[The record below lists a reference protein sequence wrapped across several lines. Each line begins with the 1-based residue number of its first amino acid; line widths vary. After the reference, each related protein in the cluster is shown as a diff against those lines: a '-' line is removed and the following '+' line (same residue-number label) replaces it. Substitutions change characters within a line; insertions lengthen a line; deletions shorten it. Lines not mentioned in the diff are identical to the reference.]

1 MKILFPRLGAVLGAL
16 FVSITPGVQAVPVS
30 YQREIAPLFRAN
42 CVGCHRASKQKGGLD
57 LSSPM
62 SIAKGGKHGA
72 IFTPGKPDGSR
83 LMRDISGDEPAMPEG
98 DEPLSAHDVELIRR
112 WIAEGAVDDSH
123 GEAAKRQRRTAPIYE
138 RLPSVPSIAFSPDGS
153 LLAVA
158 GWHEVVLHAGDGS
171 SVVGRLVGDSPRV
184 ESLAFSTDGRFLAV
198 AGGVPSEVGEVQ
210 VWEVAQRQLV
220 RSIKTS
226 GDSLYGVSFSP
237 DGRLVAVGCAD
248 KMVRVFELEGGRE
261 VMKCD
266 NHIDWVFATAFNH
279 DGRRVISGSR
289 DRALKLIDLAS
300 GQLIDDVNVPREPL
314 QCLARHP
321 AEDLAVYGSADGSI
335 RMNKMEPRG
344 GRLAEGDNKEHSFVR
359 EFGRLSSPVNALAFS
374 SDGTWLAAVSAKGDA
389 RIYTVADGKNV
400 STLKAPAEALFA
412 VAFHPTQRVVA
423 AAGFDGKVRFFDPVK
438 GGELLAF
445 DSVPLTTK
453 EK

>member
-1 MKILFPRLGAVLGAL
+1 MKILFRLGSAVLGVL
-16 FVSITPGVQAVPVS
+16 FVSVTTGVQAAPVS
-30 YQREIAPLFRAN
+30 YEREIAPLFRAN

-57 LSSPM
+57 LSSPV
-62 SIAKGGKHGA
+62 SIAKGGNHGA
-72 IFTPGKPDGSR
+72 IFTPGKPEGSR

-98 DEPLSAHDVELIRR
+98 DEPLSAQEVELIRR
-112 WIAEGAVDDSH
+112 WIAEGAVDDSQ
-123 GEAAKRQRRTAPIYE
+123 GEAAKRRLSAAPVYQ
-138 RLPSVPSIAFSPDGS
+138 RLPSVPAIAFSPDGS

-171 SVVGRLVGDSPRV
+171 AVVGRLVGESPRV
-184 ESLAFSTDGRFLAV
+184 ESIAFSKDGQLLAV

-210 VWEVAQRQLV
+210 LWEVAQRKLV

-237 DGRLVAVGCAD
+237 DAKLVAVGCAD
-248 KMVRVFELEGGRE
+248 KMVRVFEVEGGRE

-266 NHIDWVFATAFNH
+266 NHIDWVFATAFSQ
-279 DGRRVISGSR
+279 DGKRVISGSR

-321 AEDLAVYGSADGSI
+321 ADDLAAYGSADGSI
-335 RMNKMEPRG
+335 RMNRIEPRG

-359 EFGRLSSPVNALAFS
+359 EFGRLPGPVNALALS
-374 SDGTWLAAVSAKGDA
+374 ADGTWLAAVSAKGDA
-389 RIYTVADGKNV
+389 RVYSVADGKNV
-400 STLKAPAEALFA
+400 STLKTPAEALFA
-412 VAFHPTQRVVA
+412 VAFHPTQKVVA
-423 AAGFDGKVRFFDPVK
+423 AAGFDGKVRFFDPIK
-438 GGELLAF
+438 GGEVLVF
-445 DSVPLTTK
+445 DAVPLTTK
-453 EK
+453 AK